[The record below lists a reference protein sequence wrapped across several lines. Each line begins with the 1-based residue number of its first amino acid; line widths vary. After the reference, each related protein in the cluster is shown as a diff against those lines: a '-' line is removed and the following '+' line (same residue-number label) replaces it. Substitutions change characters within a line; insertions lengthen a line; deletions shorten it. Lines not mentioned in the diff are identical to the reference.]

1 MMTSSPAS
9 PAAHPH
15 AGPADTHRPVGRFAA
30 LRRITERVG
39 HDSAYVFPGFFISL
53 FAFIVLVPLF
63 AFSVG
68 TIIIWVGALLLPLTL
83 LLSRAFA
90 QLSRTRLRLWGAP
103 LATPAYRPRQPGVFG
118 WVKSVADPRSWLD
131 LVFETLIAFPLR
143 TVTFVIAVTWWAGAL
158 GGLTYLAW
166 GVFLPAEDT
175 GLLELIVSALT
186 GDALTLAPG
195 LVFLLEVVVRFV
207 IGLVLL
213 LALPWIMRG
222 LAHLDAVV
230 TTAALGT
237 SVFEGGAAPVA
248 GTAAREG
255 TPAEAG
261 SPTAPGEPSAS
272 AGSRGP
278 AAPPAGHASGTADA
292 SPTSSGSSTDP
303 HLGPFA
309 SVDGWAWL
317 TAGFAAVA
325 LTAIGWP
332 VLAAVYGVPVVVAM
346 ILALAH
352 GAALVL
358 TVRWSLVGLVGN
370 VAAILATALLTQSTL
385 GLPWP
390 WPVTTM
396 LTHCLVVLL
405 LGLRH
410 PWFVALVAWAT
421 GTAAPVAAVV
431 MHRPD
436 GLAGTLDSLLIAG
449 SVSAGAAIVG
459 VVIRQLVR
467 SRSALRTERR
477 ATSELSA
484 RQRELQER
492 NRIAQELHDVVAHSM
507 SVISVQAT
515 TAEYRLP
522 DVDPQTGEEF
532 ASIAD
537 SSRRA
542 LSEMRGL
549 LAILRGSDEAP
560 LVPQPTL
567 ADIRPLVDSTRQS
580 GAHITFATQPHDL
593 VSGGQEL
600 ASGRDDDHEA
610 DDPHTAVVVPPAVG
624 LTAYRTVQEALSN
637 AVRHAPGSAIDV
649 RVEVADGRLVL
660 DVTNGPAVTEGP
672 EDGGPPPPARV
683 AAPGSPLPVAPGA
696 GLGLAGIRE
705 RVGAL
710 GGTVEAGPRPDGGFT
725 VHAELPTR

>member
-131 LVFETLIAFPLR
+131 LVFETLIAFPLQ

-549 LAILRGSDEAP
+549 LAILRVSAHRRGRPARRRPDRLP
-560 LVPQPTL
+560 HRPGGPQQRGPARTGL
-567 ADIRPLVDSTRQS
+567 RDRRPGR
-580 GAHITFATQPHDL
+580 
-593 VSGGQEL
+593 GGRRPARPRRHERPRRHRRSRGRRP
-600 ASGRDDDHEA
+600 AAARKGGRPRFPAARRPGCRAGSGRDPRARGRAGRHRRGG
-610 DDPHTAVVVPPAVG
+610 TAPRRRVHRACG
-624 LTAYRTVQEALSN
+624 TA
-637 AVRHAPGSAIDV
+637 H
-649 RVEVADGRLVL
+649 
-660 DVTNGPAVTEGP
+660 AVTSRP
-672 EDGGPPPPARV
+672 WIWHRRCTHWTV
-683 AAPGSPLPVAPGA
+683 AATATTSGSSARTIWGCA
-696 GLGLAGIRE
+696 G
-705 RVGAL
+705 
-710 GGTVEAGPRPDGGFT
+710 
-725 VHAELPTR
+725 